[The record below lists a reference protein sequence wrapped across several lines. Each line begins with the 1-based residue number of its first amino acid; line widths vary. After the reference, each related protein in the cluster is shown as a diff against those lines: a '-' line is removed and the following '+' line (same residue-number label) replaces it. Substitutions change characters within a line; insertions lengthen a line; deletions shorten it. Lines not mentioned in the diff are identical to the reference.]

1 MDQADEN
8 LGRFRRLK
16 WTAALGDVAVFSW
29 YGFLGGYMSLRDG
42 DSFGWIAVGAGIAIL
57 VLPFTGFFRTYLN
70 KLALQKNF
78 PTLVFLPNILL
89 IVMFGL
95 FASIYFQDPLLTYN
109 DSETLAAAVF
119 GGATVV
125 ATLALIANSVAFIKD
140 LRA

>member
-1 MDQADEN
+1 MDQADEKM
-8 LGRFRRLK
+8 GRFRRLK

-29 YGFLGGYMSLRDG
+29 YGFLGGYMSLRDA
-42 DSFGWIAVGAGIAIL
+42 DSFGWLAVGAGIVML
-57 VLPFTGFFRTYLN
+57 VLPFTGFFRSYLE
-70 KLALQKNF
+70 KLASRPNF

-95 FASIYFQDPLLTYN
+95 FASIYVGDPLLTYN
-109 DSETLAAAVF
+109 DSETLAAVVF

-125 ATLALIANSVAFIKD
+125 AILALIANSLALVKD